1 HVAVFTLKIN
11 ALPLTRGLKRY
22 YGHGDLH
29 YITCSCFRRRPLLR
43 SPAARDF
50 FLSVFEQV
58 RRRNIFDAIAYVVMP
73 EHFHLLI
80 SEPECGD
87 PSVVMKILK
96 QTVSRKLL
104 SSDSTRF
111 WQPRFY
117 DFNVF
122 SEQKKNEKINYI
134 HNNPVARGLVSSP
147 DQWRSFPLIENRDE
161 RGPSWSSFR
170 AYSLREKGPVNMD
183 WLFRPLTVCQKP
195 IPT

>member
-1 HVAVFTLKIN
+1 MLSPTQQSNNGIVGDSG
-11 ALPLTRGLKRY
+11 PMTRGLKRY

-29 YITCSCFRRRPLLR
+29 YITCSCFRRRPLLG

-50 FLSVFEQV
+50 FLTVFEQI
-58 RRRNIFDAIAYVVMP
+58 RRRYIFDVIAYVVMP

-80 SEPECGD
+80 SEPERDD
-87 PSVVMKILK
+87 PSVAMKILK
-96 QTVSRKLL
+96 QSVSRKLL

-134 HNNPVARGLVSSP
+134 HNNPVTRGLVSFP
-147 DQWRSFPLIENRDE
+147 DQWR
-161 RGPSWSSFR
+161 WSSFR
-170 AYSLREKGPVNMD
+170 AYSLREKGPVKMD
-183 WLFRPLTVCQKP
+183 WLFRPLTVSQKP
-195 IPT
+195 LPTHRKPR